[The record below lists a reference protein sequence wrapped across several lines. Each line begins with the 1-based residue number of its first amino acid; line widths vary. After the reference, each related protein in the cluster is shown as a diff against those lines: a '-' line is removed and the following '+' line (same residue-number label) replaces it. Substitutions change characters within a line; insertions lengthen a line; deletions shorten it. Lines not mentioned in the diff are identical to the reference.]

1 MIPIFAYM
9 GADGRIR
16 RIIQSTLEGSDQRS
30 QELKKLAKEFGC
42 TLQGVEHLQVS
53 SLVREDEI
61 IRRIREAARGDRESR
76 LWIFAFVSA
85 VASALS
91 AFAAVYAVLVLKK

>member
-9 GADGRIR
+9 GAEGRIR

-42 TLQGVEHLQVS
+42 TLQGVKYLQVS

-91 AFAAVYAVLVLKK
+91 AVAAVYAVLVLKK